1 MTDRDN
7 DSIDALLTDLAD
19 GLLSGLEW
27 DTWLAE
33 NPDAAQEVVIAQRVR
48 SLLTTL
54 QEAPLEVSPD
64 FERQLFAQIYAD
76 TTLLTLFDL
85 GFEGWGHA
93 LLEFFTALFD
103 FLPEPPT
110 TSSSPM

>member
-1 MTDRDN
+1 MADRDN

-19 GLLSGLEW
+19 GLLSGMEW

-33 NPDAAQEVVIAQRVR
+33 NPDAAQEVAIAQRVR

-54 QEAPLEVSPD
+54 QETPLEVSPD
-64 FERQLFAQIYAD
+64 FESQLFAYIYTD

-85 GFEGWGHA
+85 GFEGWGHV
-93 LLEFFTALFD
+93 LLELFTAIFD

-110 TSSSPM
+110 TSSSSV

>member
-27 DTWLAE
+27 EKWLSE
-33 NPDAAQEVVIAQRVR
+33 NPDAAQEVAIAQRVQ
-48 SLLTTL
+48 SLLTIL
-54 QEAPLEVSPD
+54 QETPFEVSAD
-64 FERQLFAQIYAD
+64 FEGQLFAQIYAD

-85 GFEGWGHA
+85 GFEGWGRA
-93 LLEFFTALFD
+93 LLELFTAFFD
-103 FLPEPPT
+103 FLPGTSP
-110 TSSSPM
+110 TSSV